1 MDLPARSRRQFLADA
16 GLLGAA
22 ALAAGWTGLAPEAA
36 RPDEPLFKMSLAH
49 WSFHKAI
56 FGPSR
61 DDYEWFNEA
70 LHGPDPDQVLQG
82 TLDPRDLA
90 RVAREEF
97 GLDAVDYVNQLF
109 FGHAKDMPYLRDM
122 KQRAEDHDVRVVVL
136 MLDQLGNLGDEDDA
150 LRRDAIEAHRPWMDA
165 AAFLGAQSVRV
176 NASGTGSY
184 LGQLHRSADSVLR
197 LAEYGD
203 QLGIDVLVENHGGV
217 SNNGAWLNMLMELTA
232 HPRVGTMVDFDNF
245 MFTDWGERP
254 ERRYDRYQGM
264 MEIAPYV
271 KAVSPKVIAFDAD
284 GNEATIDFH
293 RMMRIVLDTGY
304 RGYVSLEYEGTD
316 MSEMDGMHA
325 MIRLM
330 ERVRADLTPEYA

>member
-1 MDLPARSRRQFLADA
+1 MVPRTRRQFLADA

-22 ALAAGWTGLAPEAA
+22 ALTAGWTGLAQAPEAD
-36 RPDEPLFKMSLAH
+36 RLDEPLFKLSLAH

-61 DDYEWFNEA
+61 NDGAWFQRT

-82 TLDPRDLA
+82 PMDPRDLA

-109 FGHAKDMPYLRDM
+109 FGHATDMPYLRDM
-122 KQRAEDHDVRVVVL
+122 KQRADDHDVLLVVL

-150 LRRDAIEAHRPWMDA
+150 LRRRAIEAHRPWMDA
-165 AAFLGAQSVRV
+165 AAFLGARSVRV
-176 NASGTGSY
+176 NANGTGSY
-184 LGQLHRSADSVLR
+184 LGQLHRSTDSVLQ

-203 QLGIDVLVENHGGV
+203 TLGIDVLVENHGGV
-217 SNNGAWLNMLMELTA
+217 SNNGAWLNMLMEQA
-232 HPRVGTMVDFDNF
+232 EHPRVGTMVDFDNF

-264 MEIAPYV
+264 MEIAPFA
-271 KAVSPKVIAFDAD
+271 KAVSAKVIEYDGA
-284 GNEATIDFH
+284 GNEANIDFH

-304 RGYVSLEYEGTD
+304 RGYVSLEYEGD
-316 MSEMDGMHA
+316 QMSEMEGMRA
-325 MIRLM
+325 MVRLM
-330 ERVRADLTPEYA
+330 ERVRADLTPEYG